1 MVLMAAN
8 ELKRVGSAI
17 VLVHYLMHQPAKES
31 SFVLHV
37 VVVGCCWD
45 LIHHSFI
52 FFMKRETR
60 RTRKNTS
67 GVIMDPPLNN
77 GILFR
82 TDNNCRMSKHI
93 FDQSCYALAF
103 PPPRNIHLF
112 YYNEPD
118 TYYLL
123 YKIPYLNHYSQ

>member
-1 MVLMAAN
+1 MAAN

-52 FFMKRETR
+52 FFMKRNSS
-60 RTRKNTS
+60 NTKEYRWGYYGS
-67 GVIMDPPLNN
+67 P
-77 GILFR
+77 
-82 TDNNCRMSKHI
+82 SK
-93 FDQSCYALAF
+93 
-103 PPPRNIHLF
+103 
-112 YYNEPD
+112 
-118 TYYLL
+118 
-123 YKIPYLNHYSQ
+123 